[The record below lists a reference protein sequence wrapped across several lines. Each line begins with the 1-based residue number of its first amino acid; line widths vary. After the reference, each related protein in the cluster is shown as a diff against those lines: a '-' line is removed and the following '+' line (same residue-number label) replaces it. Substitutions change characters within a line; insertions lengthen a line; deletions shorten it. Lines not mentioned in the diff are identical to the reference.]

1 MKKFTYMDYIKAIHN
16 LNLNSTLKFNEEN
29 TNYIINKD
37 NKVKKDYIIEIL
49 KNKKE
54 MAYFINKFLKF
65 KEKIL
70 AEELIQVKNNA
81 IQNNNNLNTIIY
93 KQKGKE
99 IFFLVAHTKE
109 IKKETSYI
117 MLNNSIEILQQWT
130 KNKKNN
136 GKKPIVIPIVLYTG
150 KKKVKNVEPLKYNSI
165 GGYEFENFEM
175 TFEFNLI
182 DARNILN
189 EYLENL

>member
-1 MKKFTYMDYIKAIHN
+1 
-16 LNLNSTLKFNEEN
+16 
-29 TNYIINKD
+29 
-37 NKVKKDYIIEIL
+37 
-49 KNKKE
+49 
-54 MAYFINKFLKF
+54 
-65 KEKIL
+65 
-70 AEELIQVKNNA
+70 
-81 IQNNNNLNTIIY
+81 
-93 KQKGKE
+93 
-99 IFFLVAHTKE
+99 
-109 IKKETSYI
+109 

-165 GGYEFENFEM
+165 
-175 TFEFNLI
+175 NLI